1 MKIPGTFGPSVGTT
15 TADQR
20 IAEVMT
26 LELLKLTWKEEK
38 PPDGTQD

>member
-26 LELLKLTWKEEK
+26 VGTVETDLERGETH
-38 PPDGTQD
+38 